1 MRLIIKKYEAI
12 LFCAT
17 LLVAVFAASD
27 VRRSDISTGQAHAT
41 PAIPSAGAVALT
53 FDDGPHPAFTA
64 QLAAKLKKYGVPA
77 TFYLVGKQ
85 IEKHP
90 SLAALLAENGFEIGG
105 HTYSHD
111 NLTLLDEARVIYE
124 LEKTRILIRRH
135 ASVDSRGFRPPGGRH
150 DERIRRIAEGMGY
163 RMVLWDVLPKDHEDI
178 SSRDIAR
185 RVLDGVKRNH
195 GGIVLLHSGK
205 ASTIE
210 ALDDIIPTLLAEGFK
225 FSAAGA
231 LSETN
236 AQNTGD

>member
-1 MRLIIKKYEAI
+1 MFA
-12 LFCAT
+12 AT

-27 VRRSDISTGQAHAT
+27 VRRSDIPAVQAHAA
-41 PAIPSAGAVALT
+41 PDIPSAGTVALT
-53 FDDGPHPAFTA
+53 FDDGPHPEYTA
-64 QLAAKLKKYGVPA
+64 RISAKLKQYGVPA

-135 ASVDSRGFRPPGGRH
+135 ASVDTYGFRPPGGQH
-150 DERIRRIAEGMGY
+150 DERIRSIAGGMGY
-163 RMVLWDVLPKDHEDI
+163 KMVLWDILPKDHEDV
-178 SSRDIAR
+178 SSRDIAI
-185 RVLDGVKRNH
+185 RVLDGVRRNR

-205 ASTIE
+205 ASTLE
-210 ALDDIIPTLLAEGFK
+210 ALDDIIPELLAEGFK
-225 FSAAGA
+225 FSTAGA
-231 LSETN
+231 LPEH
-236 AQNTGD
+236 